1 MNKKKIIGFSIA
13 AVIALTGVIVGA
25 KTWGDK
31 NEDSKNKETQQVIV
45 PPDNRSIPLKT
56 ETQNSSAY
64 EHLLGLQYTIL
75 RNDKFEEESK
85 VASRILDIQVNK
97 PFSDEQLASLGKEV
111 YRVFQKELKNKYT
124 VDSIYL
130 NVFTNKKAFE
140 RTIQPDYKG
149 EYVPGF
155 IQSYSSS
162 HYKGNK
168 ATITNYYEFT
178 LDTNI
183 EKMKTDADF
192 EVVNADNM
200 ENGKKITAD
209 VIIKTKEQPT
219 IEDMVQ
225 FLSSM
230 IKEVNENAEQVSLN
244 IYSSKNDYKQE
255 KVSFEYSTQNP
266 RLLIK
271 HTSLFKLIKLSKK
284 EEK

>member
-271 HTSLFKLIKLSKK
+271 HTYFSF
-284 EEK
+284 

>member
-192 EVVNADNM
+192 EVVNADNI
-200 ENGKKITAD
+200 ENGKKITTD

-271 HTSLFKLIKLSKK
+271 HTYFSF
-284 EEK
+284 